1 MDEEISFLENTIDE
15 FPEDM
20 QEVLQELVVEGV
32 SWEEAAESLYIS
44 TAKPSKVRRAAID
57 VLVRAYQKRE
67 SQIAS
72 CLLS

>member
-1 MDEEISFLENTIDE
+1 M
-15 FPEDM
+15 
-20 QEVLQELVVEGV
+20 EGV

-44 TAKPSKVRRAAID
+44 TTKLSKVRRAAID